1 MKSIAIVTGS
11 SETGIVTGINT
22 SGVSCTRTMYPI
34 ADVHRSSSFWRFTCV
49 ASGLHGLAC
58 TSPSLLL
65 HPSCDAHKDR
75 CLRDPWMLCC
85 RRPQD
90 PEERKKKLAAEL
102 ANGRLAMM
110 AIIGRLP
117 KDHQRCSDM

>member
-1 MKSIAIVTGS
+1 
-11 SETGIVTGINT
+11 
-22 SGVSCTRTMYPI
+22 
-34 ADVHRSSSFWRFTCV
+34 
-49 ASGLHGLAC
+49 
-58 TSPSLLL
+58 
-65 HPSCDAHKDR
+65 
-75 CLRDPWMLCC
+75 MLCC